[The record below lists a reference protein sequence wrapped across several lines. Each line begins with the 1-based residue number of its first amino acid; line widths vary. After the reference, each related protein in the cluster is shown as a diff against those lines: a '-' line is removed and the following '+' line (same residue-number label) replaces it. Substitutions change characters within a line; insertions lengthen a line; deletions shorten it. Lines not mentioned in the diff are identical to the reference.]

1 MNHNLKAQTNVVGE
15 VTQLELLLEIDN
27 QEIHKKIREKSLSSD
42 PTVLLLIS
50 NKDRVFGR
58 WLKLTFPIAEQ
69 SSMDFPNSFPVA
81 LETMDNLSDL
91 SDSTVVVLEVPGDMD
106 PRRVF
111 QSSFQLSRLSNM
123 GRTVLD
129 DSTNPIHPND
139 LSVGIERPGESG
151 PDKRILNLGSLSV
164 GSERPGDSG
173 PGRYLLRLFEPVSSL
188 SVGSERPGDSGPDT
202 FRVAMS
208 HEDATNLETLLN
220 LMFPNQS
227 NVQEK
232 SLLGVSSADDSGSI
246 TFTVKIGMA
255 L

>member
-1 MNHNLKAQTNVVGE
+1 MNHHFEAQPNVVGE

-27 QEIHKKIREKSLSSD
+27 QEILKKIREKSLSSD
-42 PTVLLLIS
+42 PTVLLMIS

-69 SSMDFPNSFPVA
+69 SSVDFPNSFPVT
-81 LETMDNLSDL
+81 LETKVNLSDL
-91 SDSTVVVLEVPGDMD
+91 SDSTVVVLEIPDNMD
-106 PRRVF
+106 PRRAF
-111 QSSFQLSRLSNM
+111 QSSFQLTRFSNM

-139 LSVGIERPGESG
+139 LSVAIERPGESG

-173 PGRYLLRLFEPVSSL
+173 PGRYLLRLIEPVSSL
-188 SVGSERPGDSGPDT
+188 AVGSERSGDSGPDT
-202 FRVAMS
+202 FMLTMS
-208 HEDATNLETLLN
+208 TENASNLETLLN
-220 LMFPNQS
+220 LMYKKQS
-227 NVQEK
+227 HVQEK
-232 SLLGVSSADDSGSI
+232 SLLGVSSAEDSGSI